1 MKELKFVAKIVIGAG
16 AGEFG
21 GLKFASG
28 QIDVGE
34 AYGRAGGMFGD
45 GGQEIIFAGVEN
57 GDVGGGAGGDDADN
71 FATNKFLAGAGLL
84 HLIADGDFE
93 AGADEAGDVA
103 VRGGGRDAAHGG
115 GVGLFSVL
123 RGPRGLQVAG

>member
-1 MKELKFVAKIVIGAG
+1 MKELKLVANIFIGAG

-21 GLKFASG
+21 GLEFAG
-28 QIDVGE
+28 GEIDVGE
-34 AYGRAGGMFGD
+34 AYGRAGRMFGD

-93 AGADEAGDVA
+93 AGADAAGDVA
-103 VRGGGRDAAHGG
+103 VSGVVRNAAHGDGLAFFAIAG
-115 GVGLFSVL
+115 GQGD
-123 RGPRGLQVAG
+123 LQL